1 MLGVSLISVA
11 WLNNVVCLIWPTTA
25 LPTLGET
32 NISILTPLM
41 NVWIIFLANAEW
53 CKAYL
58 ATMVYHLPMMR
69 SDHAPILAVLQSN
82 HFRTNKSFKFE
93 NWWTLE

>member
-1 MLGVSLISVA
+1 MVKQCGLFDLAYNGIAYTWRNKHFNS
-11 WLNNVVCLIWPTTA
+11 NPTYEH
-25 LPTLGET
+25 LDR
-32 NISILTPLM
+32 
-41 NVWIIFLANAEW
+41 FLANAEW

-69 SDHAPILAVLQSN
+69 SNHAPILTVLQSN